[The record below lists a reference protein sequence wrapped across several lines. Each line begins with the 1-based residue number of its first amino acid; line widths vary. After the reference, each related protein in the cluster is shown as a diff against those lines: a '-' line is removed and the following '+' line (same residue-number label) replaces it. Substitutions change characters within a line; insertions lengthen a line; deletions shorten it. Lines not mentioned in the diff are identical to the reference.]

1 MIKNDCCLKLK
12 TLQLF
17 ENIAKVVESVITF
30 TDEKYK
36 VQRGLGL
43 AQNDIAR
50 EWPMHTLN
58 QGEMGACSL
67 HYNQWFHPLEH
78 L

>member
-1 MIKNDCCLKLK
+1 MIKNDCCLKLQ

-17 ENIAKVVESVITF
+17 ENIAKVVESIITF
-30 TDEKYK
+30 TDEKYE

-50 EWPMHTLN
+50 EWLMRILN
-58 QGEMGACSL
+58 QGEMGACSR
-67 HYNQWFHPLEH
+67 HYNHWFLPLEH

>member
-1 MIKNDCCLKLK
+1 MIKSDCCLKLQ

-17 ENIAKVVESVITF
+17 ENIAKVVELIITY
-30 TDEKYK
+30 EL
-36 VQRGLGL
+36 QRSLGL

-67 HYNQWFHPLEH
+67 HYNQCFLPLKH